1 MEKVRLG
8 KTDLMVSRIS
18 FGALPIQS
26 VDRDSA
32 VKVVRYA
39 YDRGINFFDTARG
52 YTTSEGDLGRA
63 LNGLGEKVIVAT
75 KSFYK
80 NIEQLDEDFNTSLT
94 NLQRGYIDL
103 YQFHIVNHEEELEA
117 ILKKGGPLDYLKAE
131 QRKGRLRHIGITS
144 HRPSLM
150 LKALESG
157 AFETVQ
163 VPFNFIENEPL
174 DKLFP
179 LARRL
184 DIGII
189 IMKPLAGG
197 VFSSNRAAIAWILQH
212 SDVVPIPG
220 MCRIEEIDDNLQAL
234 NAPPTGADLAG
245 LEADRQEFGTVFCR
259 RCDYCMPCPNE
270 IEASYIVRSGMIFKR
285 VGWHKMEKS
294 HIDAFTKGLSCD
306 QCGTCASRCPYELPL
321 TEMVIAES
329 KAMLRK
335 AVELGKLSE
344 AELQAKLKAAEK

>member
-8 KTDLMVSRIS
+8 KTELMVSRIS

-32 VKVVRYA
+32 AKVVRYA

-80 NIEQLDEDFNTSLT
+80 KMEQLEEDFNTSIT

-103 YQFHIVNHEEELEA
+103 YQFHIVNYEEELEA

-174 DKLFP
+174 EKLFP

-189 IMKPLAGG
+189 VMKPLAGG
-197 VFSSNRAAIAWILQH
+197 VFSSNRAAIGWILQH
-212 SDVVPIPG
+212 PDVVPIPG

-285 VGWHKMEKS
+285 VGWDKMEKS

-344 AELQAKLKAAEK
+344 EELQEKLKAAEK